1 MAFSGLSRFE
11 RAPAGDPR
19 LILVLFRKQ
28 VRRPGIADTTPEFK
42 QLGRKGNALIRF
54 HTSGART
61 VLASLCV
68 AALSLTA
75 PAAFAQSDPARLAAA
90 RELLEVAGSAK
101 QFDVVVPIIT
111 QQLESTFVSLK
122 PDQADKIKE
131 IFKAM
136 PEKFSQRK
144 QELLDQI
151 AALYAEKMTAE
162 DLNAIVA
169 FYKSPVGAKFIQIQP
184 ELVQKSMVIGQA
196 WGRKIGQEIDQE
208 VRQELKQRG
217 ITF

>member
-1 MAFSGLSRFE
+1 L
-11 RAPAGDPR
+11 
-19 LILVLFRKQ
+19 
-28 VRRPGIADTTPEFK
+28 RPI
-42 QLGRKGNALIRF
+42 
-54 HTSGART
+54 HTSSARI

-75 PAAFAQSDPARLAAA
+75 PAAFAQTDPARLAAA
-90 RELLEVAGSAK
+90 KELLVVAGSAK
-101 QFDVVVPIIT
+101 QFDVVVPVIS

-131 IFKAM
+131 AFRAM
-136 PEKFSQRK
+136 PAKFSQRK

-151 AALYAEKMTAE
+151 AGLYAERMTVE
-162 DLNAIVA
+162 DLNEIIK
-169 FYKSPVGAKFIQIQP
+169 FYKSPVGARFIQVQP
-184 ELVQKSMVIGQA
+184 ELVQKSMVLGQA